1 MIEDLLPEDQDK
13 VEEYI
18 SLLHSKESVLP
29 QTETELDR
37 KYGEYVLQG
46 IAEGE
51 EDIANGNVYESA
63 EARVRLL
70 EMLKK

>member
-1 MIEDLLPEDQDK
+1 LLKLNSIKKYRD
-13 VEEYI
+13 YI
-18 SLLHSKESVLP
+18 
-29 QTETELDR
+29 
-37 KYGEYVLQG
+37 LQG